1 MPANAQRS
9 SAPMRC
15 AALIVA
21 AGRGSRFGGER
32 PKQYLDLAGQP
43 VIRHTVRRFRDHPL
57 VDAVVVVADPS
68 HRACYEEALAD
79 LAIAPPVTGG
89 DSRQESI
96 RRGLE
101 ALAAADPPELVL
113 IHDAVRPLLSPA
125 LIDRVVTALSDAD
138 AVLPV
143 LPVVDTL
150 KRVEG
155 EQVVGA
161 QAREGLVRAQT
172 PQGFR
177 FATILDAHRRLAGAE
192 LTDDAALASALGIPV
207 RTVAGEERNLKITT
221 PADLAEAERRLV
233 AGQRWRTG
241 IGFDVHR
248 LVPGRR
254 LVLGGVEIPH
264 EVGLAGHSDADV
276 VAHAITDALLGSVAA
291 GDIGQHFPPSDPR
304 WRDVDSAV
312 FLGRAVE
319 LVAAAGG
326 RVENVDVMLMCE
338 RPRIAPYREAIRA
351 RLAELLRLP
360 RECVSIKATTT
371 ERLGFTGREE
381 GIAAQAVVSV
391 ALSA

>member
-1 MPANAQRS
+1 MSAIAPRS
-9 SAPMRC
+9 SGPGPC

-21 AGRGSRFGGER
+21 AGRGNRFGGHR
-32 PKQYLDLAGQP
+32 PKQYLALAGQP
-43 VIRHTVRRFRDHPL
+43 VIRHTVRRFLDHPRIGS
-57 VDAVVVVADPS
+57 VVVVSDPG
-68 HRACYEEALAD
+68 HRTYYEEALGD
-79 LAIAPPVTGG
+79 LAIASPVTGG
-89 DSRQESI
+89 ASRQESI

-101 ALAAADPPELVL
+101 ALAAADPPEIVL

-125 LIDRVVTALSDAD
+125 LIDRVVTALADAD

-150 KRVEG
+150 KRVAG

-161 QAREGLVRAQT
+161 QARDGLVRAQT

-177 FATILDAHRRLAGAE
+177 FAVILDAHRRLAGAE

-207 RTVAGEERNLKITT
+207 RTVAGEEGNLKITA
-221 PADLAEAERRLV
+221 PDDLAEAERRLV
-233 AGQRWRTG
+233 AAQRWRTG
-241 IGFDVHR
+241 FGFDVHR

-264 EVGLAGHSDADV
+264 ELGLAGHSDADV
-276 VAHAITDALLGSVAA
+276 VAHAITDALLGSIAA
-291 GDIGQHFPPSDPR
+291 GDIGQHFPPGDAR
-304 WRDVDSAV
+304 WRDADSAV
-312 FLGRAVE
+312 FLARAIE
-319 LVAAAGG
+319 LIAAAGG

-338 RPRIAPYREAIRA
+338 RPRIAPYREAMRA

-360 RECVSIKATTT
+360 VERVSVKATTT

-391 ALSA
+391 ALPA